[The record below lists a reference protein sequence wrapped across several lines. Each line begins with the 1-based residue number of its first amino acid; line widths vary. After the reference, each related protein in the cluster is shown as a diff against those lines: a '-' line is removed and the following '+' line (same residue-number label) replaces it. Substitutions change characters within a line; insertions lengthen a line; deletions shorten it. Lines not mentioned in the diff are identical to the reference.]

1 MIGPMTKLGKTSF
14 LIFIFGI
21 ILLSLTLIYVWDP
34 YSLTEKHPAIT
45 IFVVLSIFFVCGIAL
60 QYKFAPE
67 PRVSGSFFDLSFFD
81 FIKDLG
87 KLFCIM
93 AVIWLCIISI
103 AWLFR
108 NYSSATF
115 VFTWFINILII
126 AGAIGGVLLLFKKDK
141 EINELN
147 KINTSKN
154 QQHSFISLIKN
165 IFFYLPCLFIDF
177 AKYIKEQYNI
187 TTRPVWIVLLLEI
200 VLVGSTFVLP
210 YLFHQLTISNGSQ
223 ILRDPIYL
231 NKKQTLGT
239 FENLT
244 SKADGKYVYNYHY
257 AISAWIYLNSQP
269 PNTSEA
275 YSRYAIL
282 LDYAGKPV
290 IEYNGSLNTI
300 RIRTETKNREY
311 IIVYSTKDIAYQK
324 WMNIVINYDGGN
336 MDVFLNGKLV
346 GTQPNIAPYMSYD
359 SVNSGENKGIHGGI
373 CNVMYYN
380 KTLSRS
386 DITMT
391 YNLLKHLD
399 TPVT

>member
-1 MIGPMTKLGKTSF
+1 MI
-14 LIFIFGI
+14 
-21 ILLSLTLIYVWDP
+21 
-34 YSLTEKHPAIT
+34 EKPPAIT
-45 IFVVLSIFFVCGIAL
+45 IFIVLSIFFVCGIAL
-60 QYKFAPE
+60 QCKFAPA
-67 PRVSGSFFDLSFFD
+67 PGSRSFFGL
-81 FIKDLG
+81 IKDLG
-87 KLFCIM
+87 KLFCII
-93 AVIWLCIISI
+93 AVIWLCIIYI
-103 AWLFR
+103 AWLVR
-108 NYSSATF
+108 NYSSVTF
-115 VFTWFINILII
+115 VITWVINLLII
-126 AGAIGGVLLLFKKDK
+126 AGVIGGVLLLVKKDK

-147 KINTSKN
+147 RINTSQN
-154 QQHSFISLIKN
+154 QQQSVISLIKKLL
-165 IFFYLPCLFIDF
+165 FYLPCLFIDS

-210 YLFHQLTISNGSQ
+210 YIFHQLTTSNGSQ

-239 FENLT
+239 FDNLT
-244 SKADGKYVYNYHY
+244 SKADGKYVYNYNY
-257 AISAWIYLNSQP
+257 AISAWIYLNSEP
-269 PNTSEA
+269 PNTSES
-275 YSRYAIL
+275 YSRYATL

-300 RIRTETKNREY
+300 RIRTETKNHEY

-336 MDVFLNGKLV
+336 IDVFLNGKLV

-359 SVNSGENKGIHGGI
+359 NVNSGEKKGIYGRI

-380 KTLSRS
+380 NTLSRS
-386 DITMT
+386 DIKMT